1 MRKID
6 RQRII
11 RRILQENAI
20 YRQEDLVAIL
30 QAKGIEVT
38 QATISRDVK
47 DMQLLKVPTPN
58 GEYRYSVP
66 PSVKTSTEKK
76 LNRILKEAYVSS
88 DFLRDMCVFKV
99 LPETVR
105 SSPV

>member
-58 GEYRYSVP
+58 EIGRAS
-66 PSVKTSTEKK
+66 
-76 LNRILKEAYVSS
+76 LQ
-88 DFLRDMCVFKV
+88 
-99 LPETVR
+99 R
-105 SSPV
+105 SSFCQDKY

>member
-47 DMQLLKVPTPN
+47 DMQLLKVPTP
-58 GEYRYSVP
+58 
-66 PSVKTSTEKK
+66 
-76 LNRILKEAYVSS
+76 VS
-88 DFLRDMCVFKV
+88 LQ
-99 LPETVR
+99 R
-105 SSPV
+105 SSFCQDKY

>member
-47 DMQLLKVPTPN
+47 DMQLLKVPD
-58 GEYRYSVP
+58 RKSV
-66 PSVKTSTEKK
+66 V
-76 LNRILKEAYVSS
+76 
-88 DFLRDMCVFKV
+88 
-99 LPETVR
+99 
-105 SSPV
+105 